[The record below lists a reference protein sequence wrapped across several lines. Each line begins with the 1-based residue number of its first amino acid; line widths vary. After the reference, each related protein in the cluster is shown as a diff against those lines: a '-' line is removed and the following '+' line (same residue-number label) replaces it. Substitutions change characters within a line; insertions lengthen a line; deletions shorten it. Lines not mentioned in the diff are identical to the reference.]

1 MSVAVILRRYALTS
15 VAGVSVVL
23 LAATAPSAL
32 AQGCAMCATALT
44 PDDPV
49 SRAFSWSVLFLIAMP
64 YTVFGF
70 AAGWLILAH
79 RRHGGPRRGEVV
91 VLPRVRPV
99 PAPSAGPE
107 ES

>member
-1 MSVAVILRRYALTS
+1 MAPRRFALPS
-15 VAGVSVVL
+15 IAGIAGC
-23 LAATAPSAL
+23 LAAILPEAL
-32 AQGCAMCATALT
+32 AEACVMCGTATS

-49 SRAFSWSVLFLIAMP
+49 TRAFSWSVLFLIAMP
-64 YTVFGF
+64 YTVFGL
-70 AAGWLILAH
+70 AAGWLILAN
-79 RRHGGPRRGEVV
+79 RRRSGRRRGRVV